1 MKYVF
6 QMMIIGGITFVGE
19 MLHVWLPL
27 PVPASVYGMILL
39 FLCLCLKIIKPEQIQ
54 ETADFL
60 LLVMPVL
67 FVGPGVGIIDNYGA
81 ISGAIVPFII
91 TVILTTAIVMAVT
104 GLVSQAVI
112 RWKKGGRKDE

>member
-1 MKYVF
+1 MNYTLELL
-6 QMMIIGGITFVGE
+6 IILSISFVGE
-19 MLHVWLPL
+19 LLHSVIPL

-60 LLVMPVL
+60 LLIMPVL

-91 TVILTTAIVMAVT
+91 TVILTTVIVMAVT